1 MHYQTADAHKS
12 LPKKLCSYWGFFTV
26 NLDSINHYIV
36 FESVRN
42 PEFAC
47 ILTGVISCS
56 MFAPISRQE
65 AELIQQQAP
74 PSYGQLIAQ
83 GIIPP
88 VEDFPTEN
96 PNEVSA
102 KRRTTAWRWTSIRSA
117 TNKQLTHSCVSV
129 FAAFLIPSRLHG
141 AVMSVNKCCY

>member
-1 MHYQTADAHKS
+1 MMSAVGTLCQRIFKKWHS
-12 LPKKLCSYWGFFTV
+12 LVS
-26 NLDSINHYIV
+26 SV
-36 FESVRN
+36 FS
-42 PEFAC
+42 
-47 ILTGVISCS
+47 GS

-96 PNEVSA
+96 PNEVRA
-102 KRRTTAWRWTSIRSA
+102 QSA
-117 TNKQLTHSCVSV
+117 TGV
-129 FAAFLIPSRLHG
+129 FKPETQR
-141 AVMSVNKCCY
+141 

>member
-1 MHYQTADAHKS
+1 
-12 LPKKLCSYWGFFTV
+12 
-26 NLDSINHYIV
+26 
-36 FESVRN
+36 
-42 PEFAC
+42 
-47 ILTGVISCS
+47 

-96 PNEVSA
+96 PNEVRDGCVLLSE
-102 KRRTTAWRWTSIRSA
+102 KRRNRSISNPFPLGSA
-117 TNKQLTHSCVSV
+117 LKLKFNRT
-129 FAAFLIPSRLHG
+129 AFLPY
-141 AVMSVNKCCY
+141 C

>member
-1 MHYQTADAHKS
+1 
-12 LPKKLCSYWGFFTV
+12 
-26 NLDSINHYIV
+26 
-36 FESVRN
+36 
-42 PEFAC
+42 
-47 ILTGVISCS
+47 

-96 PNEVSA
+96 PNEVRKKPLKKHA
-102 KRRTTAWRWTSIRSA
+102 IGTLKTSTLFTGGCYLVKCVNQRSV
-117 TNKQLTHSCVSV
+117 KISLYSDSLDI
-129 FAAFLIPSRLHG
+129 FLQGHFTG
-141 AVMSVNKCCY
+141 EYNDY